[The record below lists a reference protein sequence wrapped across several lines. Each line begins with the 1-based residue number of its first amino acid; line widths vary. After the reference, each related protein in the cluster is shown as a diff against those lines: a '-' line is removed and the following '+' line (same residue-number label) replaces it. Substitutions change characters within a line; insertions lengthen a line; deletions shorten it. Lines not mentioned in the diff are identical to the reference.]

1 MVRKLLKHE
10 FIALGRIILP
20 TAGAVVALALLSS
33 LTALITQN
41 TAAETVSIALFGL
54 LVVSVCVIIAMA
66 YVLCIKRFHDSL
78 FSKQGYM
85 TLSLPVTPMQL
96 LWTKLL
102 SSLAAM
108 FFCFLV
114 ALAAAELYGLI
125 QGVNVVATVAEYFL
139 YYLSAMEEAGMAIQ
153 GSVIAYGLVV
163 GFVGLV
169 SSLLFIFAC
178 ASAGQLVSK
187 NRSWLQ
193 VGVFIGVGWI
203 YSTLW
208 EFISNI
214 ALGAYY
220 NGAGFEA
227 AAIYTGSS
235 YLTLSLSLVKELILG
250 VASVFFIRYIL
261 KNKVNLLA

>member
-33 LTALITQN
+33 LTSLITQN
-41 TAAETVSIALFGL
+41 TAAETGNIALFGL

-102 SSLAAM
+102 ASLATM
-108 FFCFLV
+108 LFCFLV
-114 ALAAAELYGLI
+114 ALVAAELYGLI
-125 QGVNVVATVAEYFL
+125 QGVNVATLAEYFL
-139 YYLSAMEEAGMAIQ
+139 YYLSAMEEADIIQ
-153 GSVIAYGLVV
+153 SGVIAYGLVV

-193 VGVFIGVGWI
+193 VGVLIGVGWI

-235 YLTLSLSLVKELILG
+235 YLTLSLSLVQELILG